1 MLAVP
6 GMCCGAESAVI
17 EKALQA
23 VVGVAA
29 VRTDILRREVTVE
42 HDSVCP
48 DALLEAAKRTGMEAR
63 TVPAAPPL
71 APIATATS
79 TLLIE
84 KMDCPTEEAL
94 IRKRL
99 GEGKAGVSDLSFNLL
114 ERTLVLRHPVGGLP
128 QVLSAL
134 EEIGLPGSPKPDR
147 TVDQPG
153 GQKSWLSSN
162 WKLAAGGISAIAA
175 EGFALTVG
183 DTSLVVVVLAAFP

>member
-1 MLAVP
+1 
-6 GMCCGAESAVI
+6 MCCGAESAVI
-17 EKALQA
+17 EKAILA
-23 VVGVAA
+23 VEGVAA
-29 VRTDILRREVTVE
+29 VRADILRREVTVE
-42 HDSVCP
+42 HEGVSP
-48 DALLEAAKRTGMEAR
+48 DALLEAAKRTGMDVH
-63 TVPAAPPL
+63 TVPAASFMARPDG
-71 APIATATS
+71 ATS

-175 EGFALTVG
+175 KALR
-183 DTSLVVVVLAAFP
+183 